1 MEKFQ
6 EIYNIANDIYLNPE
20 LGYKEKRTSNIVKD
34 YILKYMP
41 DANITEF
48 AETGLKVNVG
58 EKKKIHIALLAE
70 LDAVFAPSH
79 FHSNKESGAAHN
91 CGHYSQV
98 AILLNVFRTLVES
111 EIYKTFDF
119 SVGFIFVP
127 AEEYLDLEYRKQ
139 LKENGKITYFGGK
152 PEAMKLGAFDEFDM
166 CISIHS
172 MGGVY
177 EKRSIEINCDLAG
190 FMYKNYNFKGKASH
204 AGFAPFAGIN
214 AYSISTLF
222 NVGVGLL
229 RQQLDERY
237 MPRMNPIVL
246 NSNMGINVIPNNIKI
261 GSDIR
266 ANSIEY
272 MLELSKRLDM
282 IAKGS
287 ALSLGGEVE
296 INSSLG
302 YLPFRQSRYFNRF
315 VKSAFE
321 KFDKIGYCR
330 DNTPV
335 SASGDIG
342 DLCYMMPCIQIGY
355 SGFKGTIHGDD
366 FIHDDVEYI
375 FSIFPEF
382 LIEVLKEMNGKIDE
396 KELYK
401 RSYSEYEEIIK
412 QFGDSDEK

>member
-1 MEKFQ
+1 MEKFE
-6 EIYNIANDIYLNPE
+6 EIFNIANDIYLNPE
-20 LGYKEKRTSNIVKD
+20 LGYREKRTSNIVKN

-48 AETGLKVNVG
+48 AETGLKVNLG
-58 EKKKIHIALLAE
+58 QKKKIHIALLAE

-79 FHSNKESGAAHN
+79 FHANKETGAAHN
-91 CGHYSQV
+91 CGHYSQI
-98 AILLNVFRTLVES
+98 AIMLNLFRTLVES

-127 AEEYLDLEYRKQ
+127 AEEYLDLEYRNK
-139 LKENGKITYFGGK
+139 LKESGKITYFGGK
-152 PEAMKLGAFDEFDM
+152 PEAMKLGMFDDFDM

-177 EKRSIEINCDLAG
+177 EKRSIEVNCDLAG
-190 FMYKNYNFKGKASH
+190 FMYKNYTFKGKASH
-204 AGFAPFAGIN
+204 AGFAPYAGTN

-222 NVGVGLL
+222 NVAVGLL

-266 ANSIEY
+266 ANSIDY

-296 INSSLG
+296 ISSNLG
-302 YLPFRQSRYFNRF
+302 YLPFTQSRYFCNF

-366 FIHDDVEYI
+366 FIHDDIEYI

-396 KELYK
+396 KELYR
-401 RSYSEYEEIIK
+401 RSYTDYEKITK
-412 QFGDSDEK
+412 QFGDNNEK

>member
-1 MEKFQ
+1 
-6 EIYNIANDIYLNPE
+6 
-20 LGYKEKRTSNIVKD
+20 
-34 YILKYMP
+34 
-41 DANITEF
+41 
-48 AETGLKVNVG
+48 
-58 EKKKIHIALLAE
+58 
-70 LDAVFAPSH
+70 
-79 FHSNKESGAAHN
+79 
-91 CGHYSQV
+91 
-98 AILLNVFRTLVES
+98 
-111 EIYKTFDF
+111 
-119 SVGFIFVP
+119 
-127 AEEYLDLEYRKQ
+127 
-139 LKENGKITYFGGK
+139 
-152 PEAMKLGAFDEFDM
+152 
-166 CISIHS
+166 
-172 MGGVY
+172 
-177 EKRSIEINCDLAG
+177 
-190 FMYKNYNFKGKASH
+190 MYKNYNFKGKASH